1 MPILFIKTAA
11 CRVLFLI
18 ALSAFL
24 FGCESPKQFRTDYQ
38 TGVNPNPTNSNYVVE
53 QTKDYTLGFVEFD
66 DQGWLWNQ
74 KQIDTVTAKFSE
86 EMQTQGLLIVT
97 FVHGWKHNADTQDG
111 NVKMMRLVLHDI
123 AGMEQLLSQKEN
135 RPARRVAG
143 VYIGWRGL
151 SKNIQPFEDFSFW
164 GRKSTAETV
173 GHGAVVQL
181 LTTLESLKNQ
191 SNKKYGGEIANR
203 QRMSTKL
210 IIVGHSFGGDI
221 VYSATAP
228 VLAERMVENVD
239 TNGSPQIPKSL
250 GDMVV
255 LINPAFEAARF
266 ETIQRLA
273 AAEKFPSGNNCI
285 LAVFTS
291 KTDDATKIAFPLGRK
306 VSTLFDTYPK
316 EQQGQGQA
324 NVTAVG
330 HYTPY
335 IGYDLKPLD
344 SAPKEITQMATTNEM
359 PVQTSTERI
368 IALKQKRHRV
378 MANAT
383 AEDLTYRFTH
393 TELVP
398 RTNCVANDPVFVIAV
413 DPRII
418 PDHNTIDRGIF
429 IRFLGEFLFTFSN
442 ENP

>member
-1 MPILFIKTAA
+1 MKTAL
-11 CRVLFLI
+11 CRVSFLI
-18 ALSAFL
+18 VVSALL
-24 FGCESPKQFRTDYQ
+24 FGCESAKQYRTDYH
-38 TGVNPNPTNSNYVVE
+38 TGINPNPTNSDYVVE
-53 QTKDYTLGFVEFD
+53 QTKSYTLGFVEFD

-74 KQIDTVTAKFSE
+74 KQIDTVTAQFSDE
-86 EMQTQGLLIVT
+86 LKSQGLLIVT
-97 FVHGWKHNADTQDG
+97 FVHGWKHNADSQDG
-111 NVKMMRLVLHDI
+111 NVQMMRTVLNDI
-123 AGMEQLLSQKEN
+123 AKMERLLSQKEN
-135 RPARRVAG
+135 RPARRITG

-151 SKNIQPFEDFSFW
+151 SENIQPLEDFSFW

-181 LTTLESLKNQ
+181 LATLESLKNQ
-191 SNKKYGGEIANR
+191 SNAKYSSAITNH

-239 TNGSPQIPKSL
+239 TNGSPQLPKSL
-250 GDMVV
+250 GDMVI

-273 AAEKFPSGNNCI
+273 ATEKFPAGNNCI

-306 VSTLFDTYPK
+306 VSTLFDIYPK
-316 EQQGQGQA
+316 EQSGQGQA

-335 IGYDLKPLD
+335 ISYDLKPLD
-344 SAPKEITQMATTNEM
+344 TAPKKITQMATTNEVA
-359 PVQTSTERI
+359 VQTSTDKI
-368 IALKQKRHRV
+368 ISLKQKRRGV
-378 MANAT
+378 SRNST
-383 AEDLTYRFTH
+383 AEDLTSRFTH

-398 RTNCVANDPVFVIAV
+398 RTNCVANDPVFVVAV

-429 IRFLGEFLFTFSN
+429 IRFLGEFLFTFSS

>member
-1 MPILFIKTAA
+1 MKTAI
-11 CRVLFLI
+11 CRALFLI
-18 ALSAFL
+18 ATSAL
-24 FGCESPKQFRTDYQ
+24 LLGCESARQFRTNYQ
-38 TGVNPNPTNSNYVVE
+38 TGVNPNSTNSNYVVE

-74 KQIDTVTAKFSE
+74 KQIDTVTAKFSN
-86 EMQTQGLLIVT
+86 EMKAQGLLIVT
-97 FVHGWKHNADTQDG
+97 FVHGWKHNADSQDG
-111 NVKMMRLVLHDI
+111 NVQMMRAVLRDI
-123 AGMEQLLSQKEN
+123 AVMEQLLSKKEN
-135 RPARRVAG
+135 RPARHIAG

-151 SKNIQPFEDFSFW
+151 SEKIQPFEDLSFW

-191 SNKKYGGEIANR
+191 SNKNYGDEITSH

-210 IIVGHSFGGDI
+210 IIIGHSFGGDI

-239 TNGSPQIPKSL
+239 TNGSSNLPKSL
-250 GDMVV
+250 GDMVI

-273 AAEKFPSGNNCI
+273 AQEKFPSGNNCI
-285 LAVFTS
+285 IAVFTS
-291 KTDDATKIAFPLGRK
+291 KTDDATKVAFPLGRRI
-306 VSTLFDTYPK
+306 STLFDIYPK
-316 EQQGQGQA
+316 EQKDQRNA

-335 IGYDLKPLD
+335 INYDLKPLD
-344 SAPKEITQMATTNEM
+344 TAPKKITQMAMTNEA

-368 IALKQKRHRV
+368 IALKQKRHGV
-378 MANAT
+378 TANT
-383 AEDLTYRFTH
+383 SAEDLTSRFTH

-398 RTNCVANDPVFVIAV
+398 RTNCIANDPVFVVAV
-413 DPRII
+413 DSRII

>member
-1 MPILFIKTAA
+1 MKAAA
-11 CRVLFLI
+11 CRVFFLI
-18 ALSAFL
+18 AISAL
-24 FGCESPKQFRTDYQ
+24 LCGCESARPFRTNYE
-38 TGVNPNPTNSNYVVE
+38 TGINPNPTNSNYVIE

-74 KQIDTVTAKFSE
+74 KQIDAVAGKFSD
-86 EMQTQGLLIVT
+86 EMKTQGLLIVT
-97 FVHGWKHNADTQDG
+97 FVHGWKHNADSQDG
-111 NVKMMRLVLHDI
+111 NVQMMRLVLREI
-123 AGMEQLLSQKEN
+123 AGMEQLLSKKEN
-135 RPARRVAG
+135 CPARRVAG

-151 SKNIQPFEDFSFW
+151 SENIEPFEELSFW
-164 GRKSTAETV
+164 GRKRTAETV

-181 LTTLESLKNQ
+181 LTTLESLKNL
-191 SNKKYGGEIANR
+191 SNRNYNDEITNHH
-203 QRMSTKL
+203 RMSTKL
-210 IIVGHSFGGDI
+210 IIIGHSFGGDI

-228 VLAERMVENVD
+228 VLTERMVENVD
-239 TNGSPQIPKSL
+239 TNGNPQLPKSL

-273 AAEKFPSGNNCI
+273 ATETFPSGNNCI

-291 KTDDATKIAFPLGRK
+291 KTDDATKVAFPLGRR

-316 EQQGQGQA
+316 EQRGQGKA

-330 HYTPY
+330 HYVPY
-335 IGYDLKPLD
+335 ISYDLKPLD
-344 SAPKEITQMATTNEM
+344 TAPKKITQMATTNEVS
-359 PVQTSTERI
+359 VQTSTERI
-368 IALKQKRHRV
+368 ISLRQKRRGV
-378 MANAT
+378 SRNAT
-383 AEDLTYRFTH
+383 AENLTYRFTH

-398 RTNCVANDPVFVIAV
+398 RTNCVANDPVFVVAV
-413 DPRII
+413 DSRII

-429 IRFLGEFLFTFSN
+429 IRFLGEFLFAFSN